1 METIISL
8 KDINVSYEGKFAVK
22 NISIDFPK
30 NKITSIIGPSGC
42 GKTTLLKSMN
52 KMIDEEIE
60 TYFMGNIILDGQNI
74 NNIHKDLLRR
84 KVGLVFQNPCPFPFS
99 IYKNMIYALNYY
111 GIKNKQ
117 ELKKIVREK
126 LEMVGLY
133 EDVKD
138 DLNKNAIKLSGGQ
151 KQRLCIARALT
162 VEPSVLLLDE
172 PCSALDVKSTSTI
185 ETTLKKLKEKYSIII
200 VTHNIF
206 QARRISDYVAFMD
219 NGKIVEFD
227 TTENIFNNPKNKET
241 KEFITGIYG

>member
-1 METIISL
+1 METIINL
-8 KDINVSYEGKFAVK
+8 KDVNVSYDCKEIIK

-60 TYFMGNIILDGQNI
+60 TYFKGNIILDGQNI
-74 NNIHKDLLRR
+74 NNMQKDLLRS

-99 IYKNMIYALNYY
+99 IYKNMIYALNYN
-111 GIKNKQ
+111 GIKNK
-117 ELKKIVREK
+117 EKLNEIVREK

-133 EDVKD
+133 EEVKD
-138 DLNKNAIKLSGGQ
+138 ELNKNAIKLSGGQ

-172 PCSALDVKSTSTI
+172 PCSALDVKSTAII
-185 ETTLKKLKEKYSIII
+185 ETTLKRLKEKYSIII

-206 QARRISDYVAFMD
+206 QAKRISDYVAFMN
-219 NGKIVEFD
+219 NGEIVEFD
-227 TTENIFNNPKNKET
+227 TAENIFNNPKNKET
-241 KEFITGIYG
+241 KEFITGICG